1 MAIDIQKI
9 QEYLDAMIK
18 IGEILC
24 KTIEKIEQIQ
34 DENQKHINNNLIKK
48 QWTI

>member
-1 MAIDIQKI
+1 MAIDIQKV
-9 QEYLDAMIK
+9 QDYLDTMIK
-18 IGEILC
+18 IGKILC

-34 DENQKHINNNLIKK
+34 DENQKLINNNLIKK